1 MRTWPVRTAALLLT
15 VLISMTALTTGA
27 GAWEKE
33 QQALNNVLEQ
43 DDTVYTPIVVELP
56 IIRKVVEGNNAP
68 AERFTF
74 ILRGNSGAP
83 MPGGASGSRY
93 TVSRVGK
100 GTVSPG
106 SITYDAPG
114 TYVYTIY
121 ERDDGD
127 INWTYDE
134 AEYTLTITVKKTGD
148 VLTASDTLKKD
159 GKNVSRIVF
168 TNTYEKVDQNKKIT
182 ISGQKTWNHGKN
194 PEKDRPDHIIV
205 LLYADGTLTQQKRV
219 TEKTNWKYSFT
230 VPKYTSSG
238 KEIRYEVDEESVEH
252 YSKRLKGYDI
262 INTYTDPPELPPQP
276 EPPVDPG
283 PPTEPNTPTDPGTSG
298 GTDPSKP
305 ATPSKPPKT
314 GDEFNLALWSA
325 LMGVSLGGFLLM
337 LFFLRRNPPYRG
349 RRLKKKG
356 RSLR

>member
-1 MRTWPVRTAALLLT
+1 MRIWPVRTAALLLA
-15 VLISMTALTTGA
+15 VLISMTTLTTGA

-43 DDTVYTPIVVELP
+43 DDAVYTPIEVELP
-56 IIRKVVEGNNAP
+56 IVRKVVEGKNAP
-68 AERFTF
+68 NERFTF

-83 MPGGASGSRY
+83 MPEGASGSRY

-100 GTVSPG
+100 GTVSLG
-106 SITYDAPG
+106 SITFDEPG

-134 AEYTLTITVKKTGD
+134 AEYTLTITIKKTGD
-148 VLTASDTLKKD
+148 VLTAADTLKKD
-159 GKNVSRIVF
+159 GKSASRIVF
-168 TNTYEKVDQNKKIT
+168 TNTYEKVDLDKEIT

-194 PEKDRPDHIIV
+194 PEKDQPDYIIV
-205 LLYADGTLTQQKRV
+205 LLYADGALTQQKKV

-238 KEIRYEVDEESVEH
+238 KEIRYKIDEESVEN
-252 YSKRLKGYDI
+252 YSKKLKGYDI
-262 INTYTDPPELPPQP
+262 INTYTGTPELPPQP
-276 EPPVDPG
+276 EQPVDPEQ
-283 PPTEPNTPTDPGTSG
+283 PTEPTTPTDPGTSG
-298 GTDPSKP
+298 TDSTKP
-305 ATPSKPPKT
+305 VTPSKPPKT
-314 GDEFNLALWSA
+314 GDEFNLALWGA
-325 LMGVSLGGFLLM
+325 LMGVGLGGFLLM

-349 RRLKKKG
+349 RRLRKKD
-356 RSLR
+356 RHLR